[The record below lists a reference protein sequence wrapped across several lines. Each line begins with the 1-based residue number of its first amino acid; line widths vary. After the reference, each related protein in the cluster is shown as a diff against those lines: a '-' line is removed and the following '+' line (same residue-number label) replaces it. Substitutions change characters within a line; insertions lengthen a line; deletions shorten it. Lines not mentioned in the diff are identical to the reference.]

1 MSGRNSASVSC
12 PRSSLV
18 FCGVGSA
25 CVLVIRDDEMGAA
38 YILSSCLIAR
48 RAVSS
53 ELAEEDTGGV
63 GGRLNDVAF
72 DRMPGTELYEAYQ
85 CPPLRAKHPP
95 VISFLAIAMFPHHL
109 YAIPGL
115 GQRAHIMVLKLGSQS
130 NLDLALS
137 PLLYR
142 SASWRICQ
150 LVAGLYV

>member
-12 PRSSLV
+12 PRSSLA

-72 DRMPGTELYEAYQ
+72 DRMPYTIMSVVVD
-85 CPPLRAKHPP
+85 P
-95 VISFLAIAMFPHHL
+95 VFVRI
-109 YAIPGL
+109 
-115 GQRAHIMVLKLGSQS
+115 VLLTLTRRPTGH
-130 NLDLALS
+130 
-137 PLLYR
+137 
-142 SASWRICQ
+142 
-150 LVAGLYV
+150 